1 MNTVISFELNIFTL
15 WFYLLEE
22 LPEAPCDP
30 PLETELL
37 PPPPLN
43 ELPPPEELLLL
54 LYELLPLLTLRLEL
68 ELLTLRL
75 ELLAELERFT
85 ELLLVLAGAVL
96 RLELELLTLRLELLL
111 PEETLRLEL
120 LLLTLRDEL
129 ELLLPLL
136 TLRLALLL
144 PVTLRLEL
152 ELELVLLGRSYVVPD
167 WVDLEVPLLTERD
180 ALERLDVAGAT
191 LLTDDEL
198 PDCDD
203 TLRLDDELDTLRL
216 ELELELETLR
226 FELEVEL
233 DTLRLALLLL
243 AVLTLRLDEE
253 LTLRPADDVPEP
265 LLTDLDATGLA
276 LLTLRLALVPENAI
290 RSVVVRLRFLSH
302 PPPLILRLGV

>member
-1 MNTVISFELNIFTL
+1 MLAGAVLRLEL
-15 WFYLLEE
+15 E
-22 LPEAPCDP
+22 
-30 PLETELL
+30 
-37 PPPPLN
+37 
-43 ELPPPEELLLL
+43 
-54 LYELLPLLTLRLEL
+54 LLTLRLEL

-75 ELLAELERFT
+75 ELL
-85 ELLLVLAGAVL
+85 
-96 RLELELLTLRLELLL
+96 LLL

-129 ELLLPLL
+129 ELLVPLL

-226 FELEVEL
+226 LELEFELDTLRLELEVEL

-243 AVLTLRLDEE
+243 AVLTLRFEEE
-253 LTLRPADDVPEP
+253 LTLRPADEVPEP

-302 PPPLILRLGV
+302 PPPLTLRLGV